1 MLTLNIEFP
10 IFSKR
15 CENLIIINL
24 CIYAFIVYFFLT
36 FYLVFLE
43 YLILQLS
50 NLLHIYIL
58 YICACIYKHYTRNY
72 VYINMFP
79 FSLLKRKLRMAIQT
93 ISHFAIYSNF
103 SAIFQSCH
111 TFPPPFLYILSE
123 PYYVKKYV
131 FSMKYLRRN

>member
-1 MLTLNIEFP
+1 MHLCFYCLFLLNILFSFLG
-10 IFSKR
+10 IF
-15 CENLIIINL
+15 NLT
-24 CIYAFIVYFFLT
+24 V
-36 FYLVFLE
+36 
-43 YLILQLS
+43 IL
-50 NLLHIYIL
+50 LLHIYIL
-58 YICACIYKHYTRNY
+58 YICACVYKHYTRNY

-123 PYYVKKYV
+123 SFYVKKYV
-131 FSMKYLRRN
+131 FSMKYLRRNWTGYFYPGFSATFLYC